1 MTTTR
6 APLRDPFSST
16 DAGQDATAGRAIS
29 PEIFHQGHRS
39 HFWRHFLEMNVAML
53 VGMAVGGMVFGR
65 ILVAFGTTITETRLQ
80 YPELAVLVMGF
91 NMTVPM
97 VAWMRYRGHGWRSS
111 AEMAAVMFVPCIPIM
126 VLLRSNI
133 IAFASVC
140 GLYCASMAAAM
151 LIVMFVRRSE
161 YAM

>member
-1 MTTTR
+1 
-6 APLRDPFSST
+6 
-16 DAGQDATAGRAIS
+16 
-29 PEIFHQGHRS
+29 
-39 HFWRHFLEMNVAML
+39 MNVAML